1 MAALKDK
8 VKTALQENRILV
20 LATQVVL
27 GLQFRS
33 TFEQGFTQL
42 PEATQHLKL
51 VALGLMLLAFAL
63 LLTPSS
69 FHRLVE
75 RGEDTH
81 RLHHLLSRML
91 KPVLVLFAVVVGM
104 DLFVAAEKVA
114 GRTAGLGLGVGGVV
128 VGLGLFYGF
137 TEVQRYRRAAEI
149 DRRKAMSRQEEKPG
163 EKVSVKD
170 KIDHVL
176 MESRMVLPGA
186 QALLGFQIA
195 IILQETFDKLPHSS
209 KLIHLVSLACVALSI
224 LLLMTPSAYH
234 RIVEQG
240 EETDHFHKVASRLL
254 VVATLPL
261 ALGLTGDTF
270 VVVRKVLDSV
280 PAALVA
286 AGANLLLCLGL
297 WFGFTLVQR
306 KRHPE
311 ERGERTGGSRRPAH
325 A

>member
-1 MAALKDK
+1 MAAVKDK

-20 LATQVVL
+20 LGTQVVL
-27 GLQFRS
+27 GLQFRA
-33 TFEQGFTQL
+33 TFEQGFTKL
-42 PEATQHLKL
+42 PRATQHLNL

-69 FHRLVE
+69 YHRLVE

-81 RLHHLLSRML
+81 RLHHLVSRML
-91 KPVLVLFAVVVGM
+91 KPVLVLFALTIGL

-114 GRTAGLGLGVGGVV
+114 GRTAGIGLGVGGVV

-137 TEVQRYRRAAEI
+137 TEVRRFQRASEI
-149 DRRKAMSRQEEKPG
+149 ARRKAMSRQEEKPG

-195 IILQETFDKLPHSS
+195 IILQETFDALPYSS

-224 LLLMTPSAYH
+224 FLLMTPSAYH
-234 RIVEQG
+234 RVVEAG
-240 EETDHFHKVASRLL
+240 EETEHFHKVASRLL
-254 VVATLPL
+254 VIATVPL
-261 ALGLTGDTF
+261 ALGLTGECF

-286 AGANLLLCLGL
+286 AAANLLVCLGL

-306 KRHPE
+306 ARHPR
-311 ERGERTGGSRRPAH
+311 ERSGPTGGSRPVH